1 MSDIFLDTF
10 MSVVAAACVIVLVA
24 VFCYY
29 LFRSAKLS
37 IQWLITL
44 VSTSKHSPTRVQ
56 SVDFTAIRSQQQ
68 LIEPGRPPRLAE
80 YTLFLFLSG
89 RDRINMIGD
98 LEEEYR
104 YLEVKFGRRAAR
116 IWYFKQVITS
126 IGPQLRRAVFRWVSI
141 AWIEEWVRRH
151 L

>member
-44 VSTSKHSPTRVQ
+44 VSTSKHPPTRVQ

-68 LIEPGRPPRLAE
+68 L
-80 YTLFLFLSG
+80 
-89 RDRINMIGD
+89 IGD